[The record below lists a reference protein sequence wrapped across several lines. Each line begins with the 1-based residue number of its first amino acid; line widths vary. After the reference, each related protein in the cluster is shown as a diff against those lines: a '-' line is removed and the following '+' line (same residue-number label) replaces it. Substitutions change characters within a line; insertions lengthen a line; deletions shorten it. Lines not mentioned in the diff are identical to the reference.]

1 MALLGGCDQCVVV
14 VDQLRLEP
22 PGRFVLVVLAPELP
36 PLPLVPVLP
45 VAEGAPDCALA
56 DGAEDD
62 CAVPDT
68 PCPPP
73 TPLEAVW
80 DGFPPALP

>member
-1 MALLGGCDQCVVV
+1 VVV

-45 VAEGAPDCALA
+45 VAEDVPDCALA
-56 DGAEDD
+56 DGVDD
-62 CAVPDT
+62 CAVPDD